1 MYPIPMIAAYGIF
14 AACIGGALFFHCIPA
29 LLAGLL
35 SFTFTRSVL
44 RRLQQLSPSRSLEW
58 LAALLVGIGSL
69 AVLTAIASE
78 VRHYVVG
85 DSLPALILKLAD
97 TLQHIKQYLPAM
109 VAHQIPDSLLEAKG
123 LIATGLKAHANL
135 LARLG
140 STALEHLALTL
151 IGWIVGVLI
160 AVQHSGAGDEA
171 QPPLFAATWRRLW
184 SGLSDAFGRVAFAQA
199 KIAAINATLTAAF
212 LLVVMPLLGWKMPY
226 AATLIVVTFLCGLVP
241 VVGNIA
247 SNALVCVLALSVA
260 FPAALVALGFLM
272 LVHKLEYFLS
282 ARIQG
287 QEIGAQA
294 WELLIVLF
302 VFEMLFGPAGMV
314 AAPVF
319 YAFVVAQLRLNGWLD
334 AIDAERK
341 SRPKPEIQ
349 ICRD

>member
-1 MYPIPMIAAYGIF
+1 MYPIPLIAAYGIF
-14 AACIGGALFFHCIPA
+14 ATCIGGALFLHCIPA

-44 RRLQQLSPSRSLEW
+44 RRLQHLFPTRRLEW

-69 AVLTAIASE
+69 AVLTGVAGE

-97 TLQHIKQYLPAM
+97 TLQHVKQYLPAM
-109 VAHQIPDSLLEAKG
+109 VAKQIPDSWLEAKG
-123 LIATGLKAHANL
+123 LIASGLKAHANL

-140 STALEHLALTL
+140 SKALEHLALTL

-160 AVQHSGAGDEA
+160 AVQHSSADKRA
-171 QPPLFAATWRRLW
+171 QPLFAATWRSLW
-184 SGLSDAFGRVAFAQA
+184 AGLSDAFGRVAFAQA
-199 KIAAINATLTAAF
+199 KIAAVNATLTAVF
-212 LLVVMPLLGWKMPY
+212 LFVVMPLAGWKMPY
-226 AATLIVVTFLCGLVP
+226 ATTLIVVTFLCGLVP
-241 VVGNIA
+241 VVGNIL

-260 FPAALVALGFLM
+260 FPAAVIALVFLV
-272 LVHKLEYFLS
+272 LVHKFEYFLS

-287 QEIGAQA
+287 QEIGAQS
-294 WELLIVLF
+294 WEILIVLF

-314 AAPVF
+314 MAPVF
-319 YAFVVAQLRLNGWLD
+319 YAFVVAELRLNGWLD
-334 AIDAERK
+334 AIEAERK
-341 SRPKPEIQ
+341 SWPKPEI